1 MPDYLNLDFN
11 TFKENVI
18 NSLKE
23 TETFKDY
30 NFEGSNIS
38 VLIEL
43 IAYLSELNTYYLN
56 RISKNL
62 YFDSVD
68 MYENANRLANFV
80 GYSPKG
86 SIGANTLLTMEIT
99 ATPGIYS
106 LNE

>member
-1 MPDYLNLDFN
+1 
-11 TFKENVI
+11 
-18 NSLKE
+18 
-23 TETFKDY
+23 
-30 NFEGSNIS
+30 
-38 VLIEL
+38 
-43 IAYLSELNTYYLN
+43 
-56 RISKNL
+56 
-62 YFDSVD
+62 